1 MIVNH
6 ANYMI
11 LSANAN
17 TPFWEHWEAE
27 PYPQWAAL
35 TGIAHVPVTPT
46 FAIEP
51 HYHDC
56 DEFWLLIEGDGEA
69 WMDNRVYQYTANT
82 AVYNPMGVIHRNQS
96 FTPGLGSGL
105 LTRLERQKRPGHLH
119 TWEVGPPEPAVP
131 GFVVPG
137 ASNTGPFPDRGPR
150 CPLSELRVVSL
161 RAGESAADGMAPR
174 HEYWHIIEG
183 QVHLSIDGLALDL
196 IESDIAI
203 VRGGMSRQIHAVGRA
218 RMILARE

>member
-17 TPFWEHWEAE
+17 TPFWEHWEAQ

-35 TGIAHVPVTPT
+35 TGIAHVPVAPG
-46 FAIEP
+46 FSVEP

-69 WMDNRVYQYTANT
+69 WMDDRAYLYTSNT
-82 AVYNPMGVIHRNQS
+82 AVYNPMGVIHRAQS
-96 FTPGLGSGL
+96 FTAGFSSGL
-105 LTRLERQKRPGHLH
+105 FTRLERQKRPGHLR
-119 TWEVGPPEPAVP
+119 TWEVGPPGPTVP

-137 ASNTGPFPDRGPR
+137 ASNTGPFPGRLDCE
-150 CPLSELRVVSL
+150 CPLDRRPHHPELRAVHVQARPCLAEHVGMITHSL
-161 RAGESAADGMAPR
+161 QNGGVAVLRCCTAPR
-174 HEYWHIIEG
+174 LTPPS
-183 QVHLSIDGLALDL
+183 VTAGLRR
-196 IESDIAI
+196 
-203 VRGGMSRQIHAVGRA
+203 RG
-218 RMILARE
+218 

>member
-6 ANYMI
+6 ADYMI

-17 TPFWEHWEAE
+17 TPFWEHWEAD

-35 TGIAHVPVTPT
+35 TGIAHVPVTPIYG
-46 FAIEP
+46 IEP

-56 DEFWLLIEGDGEA
+56 DEIWLLIEGDCEA

-119 TWEVGPPEPAVP
+119 TWEVGPPEPTVP

-150 CPLSELRVVSL
+150 CPSVSYASCRCAQVKTLGMEWRRAMSIGTSL
-161 RAGESAADGMAPR
+161 RGR
-174 HEYWHIIEG
+174 CT
-183 QVHLSIDGLALDL
+183 
-196 IESDIAI
+196 
-203 VRGGMSRQIHAVGRA
+203 SRSTDWRWT
-218 RMILARE
+218 